1 MSDRK
6 QLDQRE
12 LFSLLGQLKNKE
24 AQYPAALLAARRA
37 GFVAQVAALP
47 TTPLTGQGGS
57 SGSSSSGSS
66 GSSTGSG
73 GSAGSGGSSVLGAPA
88 HAIETALQ
96 YVLAG
101 ILTVMAGTVAYV
113 YQDEIRDLLNPP
125 APTAEVIDF
134 EPPTATPVDTS
145 TAIPTSTPSPTVIV
159 TFAQPTDENGLPVA
173 TPTVVVPTPE
183 PPTEPPTEP
192 PPPTDPPPTP
202 TDPGLHLGQTKT
214 PKPTKAP

>member
-1 MSDRK
+1 MSDRR
-6 QLDQRE
+6 QINQSE
-12 LFSLLGQLKNKE
+12 VFELLGQLKNKKVE
-24 AQYPAALLAARRA
+24 YPDELLAARRA
-37 GFVAQVAALP
+37 GFIALVNTIQVIP
-47 TTPLTGQGGS
+47 QSGSGQGGS
-57 SGSSSSGSS
+57 GSSSGSGGSGGTSGSGIS
-66 GSSTGSG
+66 GSSTIPGA
-73 GSAGSGGSSVLGAPA
+73 SAHALETVLG
-88 HAIETALQ
+88 

-101 ILTVMAGTVAYV
+101 AVTVLAGTVAYV